1 MRVCLVST
9 FPPTKCGVAHYCAK
23 IERAMREVGGCR
35 FIILA
40 DDAGDAENGAR
51 IDGNPKVVNV
61 WKRDTFLYPFKL
73 FRAVVSEKPDVIH
86 IQHEYFLYGKP
97 LFSALLPIL
106 LILLRIIRKPIV
118 ITMHSVIPRKCLNS
132 SFFEKYG
139 SGKKLE
145 AIKRIC
151 VFLMTFLIGVSVT
164 KTIVHLES
172 ARRTLIDDYEFRSAK
187 VFVIPHG
194 VDILER
200 KFDQHH
206 AKLELNLEG
215 KRILLF
221 FGFVRPEKG
230 VKYSIEAMPDIL
242 RKFPDAVLMIVGA
255 SHPYLGSGKRSYLD
269 EMKELVHE
277 LKLEKSVLFVSKFVP
292 DQELPVYLIAA
303 DVIVLPYTE
312 SDILGAS
319 GALAG
324 LKSFEKPIIATRI
337 RRFIGDINDRE
348 NGILIPPSDSTSL
361 ATAAILLLSD
371 PKMRQNIGTRLYN
384 EAKINCWEN
393 VAQRTIGIYT
403 DLISNRRLHN
413 SCRD

>member
-23 IERAMREVGGCR
+23 IERAMQKVGGCR

-40 DDAGDAENGAR
+40 DDAGDAESGAR
-51 IDGNPKVVNV
+51 NNGNLEIVNV

-73 FRAVVSEKPDVIH
+73 FRSVVSEKPDVIH

-106 LILLRIIRKPIV
+106 LVLLRIIRKPVV
-118 ITMHSVIPRKCLNS
+118 ITMHSVIPRKCLSS

-139 SGKKLE
+139 SGKEFK

-151 VFLMTFLIGVSVT
+151 VFLITFFIGVTVT

-172 ARRTLIDDYEFRSAK
+172 ARQTLIDDYKFRSAE
-187 VFVIPHG
+187 VLVIPHG
-194 VDILER
+194 VDVFER

-206 AKLELNLEG
+206 AKLKLNLEG
-215 KRILLF
+215 KRILLL
-221 FGFVRPEKG
+221 FGLVRPGKG
-230 VKYSIEAMPDIL
+230 VDYAIKAMLDIL
-242 RKFPDAVLMIVGA
+242 SKFPSAVLMIVGA
-255 SHPYLGSGKRSYLD
+255 SHPYLGSGNCSYLD
-269 EMKELVHE
+269 EMKELVHK

-292 DQELPVYLIAA
+292 DQELPVYFIAA

-312 SDILGAS
+312 LDILGAS
-319 GALAG
+319 GALAS

-337 RRFIGDINDRE
+337 RRFIGDINDGE
-348 NGILIPPSDSTSL
+348 NGILIQPSDSTSL
-361 ATAAILLLSD
+361 ATAAILLLSN
-371 PKMRQNIGTRLYN
+371 PKMSQKIGMQLCN
-384 EAKINCWEN
+384 EAKNNCWEN
-393 VAQRTIGIYT
+393 VAQRTMSLYT
-403 DLISNRRLHN
+403 GLISNRQLRN
-413 SCRD
+413 SCRE